1 MAIRNVKSSVFGL
14 SGATY
19 TPPNAAARDGK
30 VRHIAGTVANLLAD
44 NSGSRY
50 HLFTLPATA
59 IILPQSLIRTD
70 NWGFAQAIVGCVGF
84 TTGLLNV
91 AKATGGAGGNAL
103 ATIFASKW
111 AQPLWQQLGMAAAPA
126 QSMIDIEAFTI
137 ADATVAGTLSFDIWF
152 ADHMD

>member
-1 MAIRNVKSSVFGL
+1 MAIRNVKSTVFGL
-14 SGATY
+14 TGATY

-30 VRHIAGTVANLLAD
+30 VHHISGTVANIVGD
-44 NSGSRY
+44 NTGSRY

-70 NWGFAQAIVGCVGF
+70 AWGFAQAVVGTVGF

-91 AKATGGAGGNAL
+91 ARATGGAGGNAL
-103 ATIFASKW
+103 ATVFAADWNS
-111 AQPLWQQLGMAAAPA
+111 PLWEQLGMSAPPT
-126 QSMIDIEAFTI
+126 QNMIDIEAFTI
-137 ADATVAGTLSFDIWF
+137 ADATGAGTLSFDIWF